1 MQFFRLSSLVATT
14 YFRVH
19 HTIIGLGV
27 FHFCVRNGNRWD
39 NTSIIATTELNLWL
53 GYRAAKR
60 RRGAKVKIT

>member
-1 MQFFRLSSLVATT
+1 MFNVLSAKVVTT

-39 NTSIIATTELNLWL
+39 NTSIITTTELNLLWL
-53 GYRAAKR
+53 CEAGR
-60 RRGAKVKIT
+60 RIVPGKDI